1 MPDLDLTIHPDL
13 KYYPHQQGMIMKKET
28 LNLKT
33 IRQTIDEMLKDGTI
47 KRFRKVFGGADV
59 SKSRISTISMS
70 M

>member
-33 IRQTIDEMLKDGTI
+33 IRQND
-47 KRFRKVFGGADV
+47 
-59 SKSRISTISMS
+59 
-70 M
+70 